1 MRGIDL
7 ISAAMFLAEIGDLSR
22 FQSLF
27 RDSWRQI
34 GTKLIKECTWAKFL
48 CMRKYLGRF

>member
-1 MRGIDL
+1 MPDGC
-7 ISAAMFLAEIGDLSR
+7 GLSWENCVDSCR
-22 FQSLF
+22 QTSGVF